1 MLDRLAADVQ
11 PAPDR
16 RARQRGT
23 QRTRIVD
30 AARRLFT
37 RRGVDDVTMT
47 EVAAEAG
54 VARATVFN
62 YFGSKHALLE
72 GITEEVISHYQGM
85 LRNALADRTS
95 PTPLIVRA
103 LFEQM
108 GAGIEE
114 DRRFYRGVFRE
125 IAKVRLGL
133 DEGGMGQRAGE
144 VALGLLVE
152 LLGRGQQR
160 GELSREYRAEDLASA
175 FDSLV
180 NGTITHWLY
189 GDAAEP
195 LRRRMRRAA
204 EVVLGAVALAPA
216 AHRSALLPAL
226 APRRRR
232 TSAPRRQR
240 HPPGR
245 RVS

>member
-1 MLDRLAADVQ
+1 VIVHT
-11 PAPDR
+11 
-16 RARQRGT
+16 RA
-23 QRTRIVD
+23 
-30 AARRLFT
+30 
-37 RRGVDDVTMT
+37 
-47 EVAAEAG
+47 
-54 VARATVFN
+54 
-62 YFGSKHALLE
+62 
-72 GITEEVISHYQGM
+72 M
-85 LRNALADRTS
+85 LRDALADT
-95 PTPLIVRA
+95 PTPPRLIVRA
-103 LFEQM
+103 LYEQTR
-108 GAGIEE
+108 AGIAE
-114 DRRFYRGVFRE
+114 DKRFYRGVFRE

-133 DEGGMGQRAGE
+133 DEGGMGERAGE
-144 VALGLLVE
+144 IALGLLVQ

-160 GELSREYRAEDLASA
+160 GQLSRQFGAEDLASA

-195 LRRRMRRAA
+195 LPERMRRAA
-204 EVVLGAVALAPA
+204 EVFLGAVALAPA

>member
-1 MLDRLAADVQ
+1 MLDRLAADGQ
-11 PAPDR
+11 PASER
-16 RARQRGT
+16 RARQRDT

-114 DRRFYRGVFRE
+114 DRRLYSGGFPGSAEVPPG
-125 IAKVRLGL
+125 LGQGRVGT
-133 DEGGMGQRAGE
+133 GGGE
-144 VALGLLVE
+144 
-152 LLGRGQQR
+152 
-160 GELSREYRAEDLASA
+160 
-175 FDSLV
+175 
-180 NGTITHWLY
+180 
-189 GDAAEP
+189 DAPGPPHPHA
-195 LRRRMRRAA
+195 RRR
-204 EVVLGAVALAPA
+204 
-216 AHRSALLPAL
+216 H
-226 APRRRR
+226 
-232 TSAPRRQR
+232 
-240 HPPGR
+240 
-245 RVS
+245 

>member
-1 MLDRLAADVQ
+1 MLDRLAADVR
-11 PAPDR
+11 PASDR
-16 RARQRGT
+16 RARQRDT

-54 VARATVFN
+54 
-62 YFGSKHALLE
+62 
-72 GITEEVISHYQGM
+72 
-85 LRNALADRTS
+85 
-95 PTPLIVRA
+95 
-103 LFEQM
+103 
-108 GAGIEE
+108 
-114 DRRFYRGVFRE
+114 GV
-125 IAKVRLGL
+125 
-133 DEGGMGQRAGE
+133 
-144 VALGLLVE
+144 
-152 LLGRGQQR
+152 
-160 GELSREYRAEDLASA
+160 ASA

-195 LRRRMRRAA
+195 LRQRMRRAA
-204 EVVLGAVALAPA
+204 EVFLGAVALAPA

>member
-72 GITEEVISHYQGM
+72 AITEEVISHYQGM
-85 LRNALADRTS
+85 LRNALADTTS
-95 PTPLIVRA
+95 PTLLIVRA

-144 VALGLLVE
+144 VALGL
-152 LLGRGQQR
+152 
-160 GELSREYRAEDLASA
+160 ASA

-195 LRRRMRRAA
+195 LRQRMRRAA
-204 EVVLGAVALAPA
+204 EVFLGAVALVPA
-216 AHRSALLPAL
+216 AHRSAPLPAL

-232 TSAPRRQR
+232 TRAPRRQR